1 MCGIISMSDIRK
13 IGSIGL
19 KTVIYY
25 LCTTAFAVSIGLVGG
40 NLFKGAFPVVATTD
54 LTYDASATTSFM
66 DTLVNIFPS
75 NFFKPMVEANMLQVI
90 VMAVLLGFSI
100 ILVGEKNAKVVSAFN
115 DLNDIFMKCM
125 ELILK
130 LSPIGVFCLLCPII
144 ATNGPAII
152 GSLAMVLLTAIPI
165 HECAHAWASNK
176 LGDPTAKNLGR
187 LTLNPLPH
195 LDLIGS
201 VLMLFTGFGW
211 AKPVPVTTR
220 NFKNVK
226 KGMILT
232 ALAGP
237 AANILLA
244 LLSLILYKLW
254 CYFLYPLLA
263 INFTTASAIAQI
275 FYIMCLLNI
284 NLAVFN
290 LIPIPPLDGS
300 RVLTAVLPARLYYKV
315 MQYEQ
320 YIIYGVFIILMLGWL
335 DGPLSFL
342 RGVVY
347 NFLNLITGFLG

>member
-1 MCGIISMSDIRK
+1 MFNQS
-13 IGSIGL
+13 L
-19 KTVIYY
+19 FTY
-25 LCTTAFAVSIGLVGG
+25 LVR
-40 NLFKGAFPVVATTD
+40 
-54 LTYDASATTSFM
+54 
-66 DTLVNIFPS
+66 
-75 NFFKPMVEANMLQVI
+75 
-90 VMAVLLGFSI
+90 
-100 ILVGEKNAKVVSAFN
+100 
-115 DLNDIFMKCM
+115 
-125 ELILK
+125 
-130 LSPIGVFCLLCPII
+130 
-144 ATNGPAII
+144 
-152 GSLAMVLLTAIPI
+152 AMVLLTAIPI
-165 HECAHAWASNK
+165 HECAHAWASNN

-211 AKPVPVTTR
+211 ARPVPVTTR

>member
-1 MCGIISMSDIRK
+1 MFNQS
-13 IGSIGL
+13 L
-19 KTVIYY
+19 FTY
-25 LCTTAFAVSIGLVGG
+25 LVR
-40 NLFKGAFPVVATTD
+40 
-54 LTYDASATTSFM
+54 
-66 DTLVNIFPS
+66 
-75 NFFKPMVEANMLQVI
+75 
-90 VMAVLLGFSI
+90 
-100 ILVGEKNAKVVSAFN
+100 
-115 DLNDIFMKCM
+115 
-125 ELILK
+125 
-130 LSPIGVFCLLCPII
+130 
-144 ATNGPAII
+144 
-152 GSLAMVLLTAIPI
+152 AMVLLTAIPI

-176 LGDPTAKNLGR
+176 LGDSTAKNLGR

-226 KGMILT
+226 NGMILT

>member
-1 MCGIISMSDIRK
+1 MFNQS
-13 IGSIGL
+13 L
-19 KTVIYY
+19 FTY
-25 LCTTAFAVSIGLVGG
+25 LVR
-40 NLFKGAFPVVATTD
+40 
-54 LTYDASATTSFM
+54 
-66 DTLVNIFPS
+66 
-75 NFFKPMVEANMLQVI
+75 
-90 VMAVLLGFSI
+90 
-100 ILVGEKNAKVVSAFN
+100 
-115 DLNDIFMKCM
+115 
-125 ELILK
+125 
-130 LSPIGVFCLLCPII
+130 
-144 ATNGPAII
+144 
-152 GSLAMVLLTAIPI
+152 AMVLLTAIPI

-201 VLMLFTGFGW
+201 VL
-211 AKPVPVTTR
+211 KPVPVTTR

-226 KGMILT
+226 NGMILT

>member
-1 MCGIISMSDIRK
+1 MFNQS
-13 IGSIGL
+13 L
-19 KTVIYY
+19 FTY
-25 LCTTAFAVSIGLVGG
+25 LVR
-40 NLFKGAFPVVATTD
+40 
-54 LTYDASATTSFM
+54 
-66 DTLVNIFPS
+66 
-75 NFFKPMVEANMLQVI
+75 
-90 VMAVLLGFSI
+90 
-100 ILVGEKNAKVVSAFN
+100 
-115 DLNDIFMKCM
+115 
-125 ELILK
+125 
-130 LSPIGVFCLLCPII
+130 
-144 ATNGPAII
+144 
-152 GSLAMVLLTAIPI
+152 AMVLLTAIPI

-315 MQYEQ
+315 MQCEQ

>member
-1 MCGIISMSDIRK
+1 MFNQS
-13 IGSIGL
+13 L
-19 KTVIYY
+19 FTY
-25 LCTTAFAVSIGLVGG
+25 LVR
-40 NLFKGAFPVVATTD
+40 
-54 LTYDASATTSFM
+54 
-66 DTLVNIFPS
+66 
-75 NFFKPMVEANMLQVI
+75 
-90 VMAVLLGFSI
+90 
-100 ILVGEKNAKVVSAFN
+100 
-115 DLNDIFMKCM
+115 
-125 ELILK
+125 
-130 LSPIGVFCLLCPII
+130 
-144 ATNGPAII
+144 
-152 GSLAMVLLTAIPI
+152 AMVLLTAIPI

-176 LGDPTAKNLGR
+176 LGDPTAKNFGR

>member
-1 MCGIISMSDIRK
+1 MFNQS
-13 IGSIGL
+13 L
-19 KTVIYY
+19 FTY
-25 LCTTAFAVSIGLVGG
+25 LVR
-40 NLFKGAFPVVATTD
+40 
-54 LTYDASATTSFM
+54 
-66 DTLVNIFPS
+66 
-75 NFFKPMVEANMLQVI
+75 
-90 VMAVLLGFSI
+90 
-100 ILVGEKNAKVVSAFN
+100 
-115 DLNDIFMKCM
+115 
-125 ELILK
+125 
-130 LSPIGVFCLLCPII
+130 
-144 ATNGPAII
+144 
-152 GSLAMVLLTAIPI
+152 AMVLLTAIPI

-244 LLSLILYKLW
+244 LLSLILYMLW

>member
-1 MCGIISMSDIRK
+1 MFNQS
-13 IGSIGL
+13 L
-19 KTVIYY
+19 FTY
-25 LCTTAFAVSIGLVGG
+25 LVR
-40 NLFKGAFPVVATTD
+40 
-54 LTYDASATTSFM
+54 
-66 DTLVNIFPS
+66 
-75 NFFKPMVEANMLQVI
+75 
-90 VMAVLLGFSI
+90 
-100 ILVGEKNAKVVSAFN
+100 
-115 DLNDIFMKCM
+115 
-125 ELILK
+125 
-130 LSPIGVFCLLCPII
+130 
-144 ATNGPAII
+144 
-152 GSLAMVLLTAIPI
+152 AMVLLTAIPI

-315 MQYEQ
+315 MQHEQ

>member
-1 MCGIISMSDIRK
+1 MFNQS
-13 IGSIGL
+13 L
-19 KTVIYY
+19 FTY
-25 LCTTAFAVSIGLVGG
+25 LVR
-40 NLFKGAFPVVATTD
+40 
-54 LTYDASATTSFM
+54 
-66 DTLVNIFPS
+66 
-75 NFFKPMVEANMLQVI
+75 
-90 VMAVLLGFSI
+90 
-100 ILVGEKNAKVVSAFN
+100 
-115 DLNDIFMKCM
+115 
-125 ELILK
+125 
-130 LSPIGVFCLLCPII
+130 
-144 ATNGPAII
+144 
-152 GSLAMVLLTAIPI
+152 AMVLLTAIPI

-226 KGMILT
+226 KGMILS

>member
-1 MCGIISMSDIRK
+1 MFNQS
-13 IGSIGL
+13 L
-19 KTVIYY
+19 FTY
-25 LCTTAFAVSIGLVGG
+25 LVR
-40 NLFKGAFPVVATTD
+40 
-54 LTYDASATTSFM
+54 
-66 DTLVNIFPS
+66 
-75 NFFKPMVEANMLQVI
+75 
-90 VMAVLLGFSI
+90 
-100 ILVGEKNAKVVSAFN
+100 
-115 DLNDIFMKCM
+115 
-125 ELILK
+125 
-130 LSPIGVFCLLCPII
+130 
-144 ATNGPAII
+144 
-152 GSLAMVLLTAIPI
+152 AMVLLTAIPI

-226 KGMILT
+226 KGVILT

>member
-1 MCGIISMSDIRK
+1 MFNQS
-13 IGSIGL
+13 
-19 KTVIYY
+19 
-25 LCTTAFAVSIGLVGG
+25 
-40 NLFKGAFPVVATTD
+40 LF
-54 LTYDASATTSFM
+54 TY
-66 DTLVNIFPS
+66 
-75 NFFKPMVEANMLQVI
+75 MVR
-90 VMAVLLGFSI
+90 
-100 ILVGEKNAKVVSAFN
+100 
-115 DLNDIFMKCM
+115 
-125 ELILK
+125 
-130 LSPIGVFCLLCPII
+130 
-144 ATNGPAII
+144 
-152 GSLAMVLLTAIPI
+152 AMVLLTAIPI

>member
-1 MCGIISMSDIRK
+1 MFNQS
-13 IGSIGL
+13 L
-19 KTVIYY
+19 FTY
-25 LCTTAFAVSIGLVGG
+25 LVR
-40 NLFKGAFPVVATTD
+40 
-54 LTYDASATTSFM
+54 
-66 DTLVNIFPS
+66 
-75 NFFKPMVEANMLQVI
+75 
-90 VMAVLLGFSI
+90 
-100 ILVGEKNAKVVSAFN
+100 
-115 DLNDIFMKCM
+115 
-125 ELILK
+125 
-130 LSPIGVFCLLCPII
+130 
-144 ATNGPAII
+144 
-152 GSLAMVLLTAIPI
+152 AMVLLTAIPI

-254 CYFLYPLLA
+254 CYFLYPFLA

-347 NFLNLITGFLG
+347 DFLNLITGFLG

>member
-1 MCGIISMSDIRK
+1 MFNQS
-13 IGSIGL
+13 L
-19 KTVIYY
+19 FTY
-25 LCTTAFAVSIGLVGG
+25 LVR
-40 NLFKGAFPVVATTD
+40 
-54 LTYDASATTSFM
+54 
-66 DTLVNIFPS
+66 
-75 NFFKPMVEANMLQVI
+75 
-90 VMAVLLGFSI
+90 
-100 ILVGEKNAKVVSAFN
+100 
-115 DLNDIFMKCM
+115 
-125 ELILK
+125 
-130 LSPIGVFCLLCPII
+130 
-144 ATNGPAII
+144 
-152 GSLAMVLLTAIPI
+152 AMVLLTAIPI

-211 AKPVPVTTR
+211 ARPVPVTTR

-244 LLSLILYKLW
+244 LLSLILSKLW

>member
-1 MCGIISMSDIRK
+1 MFNQS
-13 IGSIGL
+13 L
-19 KTVIYY
+19 FTY
-25 LCTTAFAVSIGLVGG
+25 LVR
-40 NLFKGAFPVVATTD
+40 
-54 LTYDASATTSFM
+54 
-66 DTLVNIFPS
+66 
-75 NFFKPMVEANMLQVI
+75 
-90 VMAVLLGFSI
+90 
-100 ILVGEKNAKVVSAFN
+100 
-115 DLNDIFMKCM
+115 
-125 ELILK
+125 
-130 LSPIGVFCLLCPII
+130 
-144 ATNGPAII
+144 
-152 GSLAMVLLTAIPI
+152 AMVLLTAIPI

-220 NFKNVK
+220 NFKDVK

>member
-1 MCGIISMSDIRK
+1 MFNQS
-13 IGSIGL
+13 L
-19 KTVIYY
+19 FTY
-25 LCTTAFAVSIGLVGG
+25 LVR
-40 NLFKGAFPVVATTD
+40 
-54 LTYDASATTSFM
+54 
-66 DTLVNIFPS
+66 
-75 NFFKPMVEANMLQVI
+75 
-90 VMAVLLGFSI
+90 
-100 ILVGEKNAKVVSAFN
+100 
-115 DLNDIFMKCM
+115 
-125 ELILK
+125 
-130 LSPIGVFCLLCPII
+130 
-144 ATNGPAII
+144 
-152 GSLAMVLLTAIPI
+152 AMVLLTAIPI

-290 LIPIPPLDGS
+290 LIPFPPLDGS

>member
-1 MCGIISMSDIRK
+1 MFNQS
-13 IGSIGL
+13 L
-19 KTVIYY
+19 FTY
-25 LCTTAFAVSIGLVGG
+25 LVR
-40 NLFKGAFPVVATTD
+40 
-54 LTYDASATTSFM
+54 
-66 DTLVNIFPS
+66 
-75 NFFKPMVEANMLQVI
+75 
-90 VMAVLLGFSI
+90 
-100 ILVGEKNAKVVSAFN
+100 
-115 DLNDIFMKCM
+115 
-125 ELILK
+125 
-130 LSPIGVFCLLCPII
+130 
-144 ATNGPAII
+144 
-152 GSLAMVLLTAIPI
+152 AMVLLTAIPI

-254 CYFLYPLLA
+254 CYFPYPLLA

>member
-1 MCGIISMSDIRK
+1 MFNQS
-13 IGSIGL
+13 L
-19 KTVIYY
+19 FTY
-25 LCTTAFAVSIGLVGG
+25 LVR
-40 NLFKGAFPVVATTD
+40 
-54 LTYDASATTSFM
+54 
-66 DTLVNIFPS
+66 
-75 NFFKPMVEANMLQVI
+75 
-90 VMAVLLGFSI
+90 
-100 ILVGEKNAKVVSAFN
+100 
-115 DLNDIFMKCM
+115 
-125 ELILK
+125 
-130 LSPIGVFCLLCPII
+130 
-144 ATNGPAII
+144 
-152 GSLAMVLLTAIPI
+152 AMVLLTAIPI

-300 RVLTAVLPARLYYKV
+300 RVLTAVLPASLYYKV

>member
-1 MCGIISMSDIRK
+1 MFNQS
-13 IGSIGL
+13 L
-19 KTVIYY
+19 FTY
-25 LCTTAFAVSIGLVGG
+25 LVR
-40 NLFKGAFPVVATTD
+40 
-54 LTYDASATTSFM
+54 
-66 DTLVNIFPS
+66 
-75 NFFKPMVEANMLQVI
+75 
-90 VMAVLLGFSI
+90 
-100 ILVGEKNAKVVSAFN
+100 
-115 DLNDIFMKCM
+115 
-125 ELILK
+125 
-130 LSPIGVFCLLCPII
+130 
-144 ATNGPAII
+144 
-152 GSLAMVLLTAIPI
+152 AMVLLTAIPI

-195 LDLIGS
+195 LYLIGS

>member
-1 MCGIISMSDIRK
+1 MFNQS
-13 IGSIGL
+13 L
-19 KTVIYY
+19 FTY
-25 LCTTAFAVSIGLVGG
+25 LVRT
-40 NLFKGAFPVVATTD
+40 
-54 LTYDASATTSFM
+54 
-66 DTLVNIFPS
+66 
-75 NFFKPMVEANMLQVI
+75 
-90 VMAVLLGFSI
+90 
-100 ILVGEKNAKVVSAFN
+100 
-115 DLNDIFMKCM
+115 
-125 ELILK
+125 
-130 LSPIGVFCLLCPII
+130 
-144 ATNGPAII
+144 
-152 GSLAMVLLTAIPI
+152 MVLLTAIPI

>member
-1 MCGIISMSDIRK
+1 MFNQS
-13 IGSIGL
+13 L
-19 KTVIYY
+19 FTY
-25 LCTTAFAVSIGLVGG
+25 LVR
-40 NLFKGAFPVVATTD
+40 
-54 LTYDASATTSFM
+54 
-66 DTLVNIFPS
+66 
-75 NFFKPMVEANMLQVI
+75 
-90 VMAVLLGFSI
+90 
-100 ILVGEKNAKVVSAFN
+100 
-115 DLNDIFMKCM
+115 
-125 ELILK
+125 
-130 LSPIGVFCLLCPII
+130 
-144 ATNGPAII
+144 
-152 GSLAMVLLTAIPI
+152 AMVLLTAIPL

>member
-1 MCGIISMSDIRK
+1 MFNQS
-13 IGSIGL
+13 L
-19 KTVIYY
+19 FTY
-25 LCTTAFAVSIGLVGG
+25 LVR
-40 NLFKGAFPVVATTD
+40 
-54 LTYDASATTSFM
+54 
-66 DTLVNIFPS
+66 
-75 NFFKPMVEANMLQVI
+75 
-90 VMAVLLGFSI
+90 
-100 ILVGEKNAKVVSAFN
+100 
-115 DLNDIFMKCM
+115 
-125 ELILK
+125 
-130 LSPIGVFCLLCPII
+130 
-144 ATNGPAII
+144 
-152 GSLAMVLLTAIPI
+152 AMVLLTAIPS

>member
-1 MCGIISMSDIRK
+1 MFNQS
-13 IGSIGL
+13 L
-19 KTVIYY
+19 FTY
-25 LCTTAFAVSIGLVGG
+25 LVR
-40 NLFKGAFPVVATTD
+40 
-54 LTYDASATTSFM
+54 
-66 DTLVNIFPS
+66 
-75 NFFKPMVEANMLQVI
+75 
-90 VMAVLLGFSI
+90 
-100 ILVGEKNAKVVSAFN
+100 
-115 DLNDIFMKCM
+115 
-125 ELILK
+125 
-130 LSPIGVFCLLCPII
+130 
-144 ATNGPAII
+144 
-152 GSLAMVLLTAIPI
+152 AMVLLTAIPI

-347 NFLNLITGFLG
+347 NYLNLITGCLG

>member
-1 MCGIISMSDIRK
+1 MFNQS
-13 IGSIGL
+13 L
-19 KTVIYY
+19 FTY
-25 LCTTAFAVSIGLVGG
+25 LVR
-40 NLFKGAFPVVATTD
+40 
-54 LTYDASATTSFM
+54 
-66 DTLVNIFPS
+66 
-75 NFFKPMVEANMLQVI
+75 
-90 VMAVLLGFSI
+90 
-100 ILVGEKNAKVVSAFN
+100 
-115 DLNDIFMKCM
+115 
-125 ELILK
+125 
-130 LSPIGVFCLLCPII
+130 
-144 ATNGPAII
+144 
-152 GSLAMVLLTAIPI
+152 AMVLLTAIPI

-176 LGDPTAKNLGR
+176 LGDPTAKNLGC

>member
-1 MCGIISMSDIRK
+1 MFNQS
-13 IGSIGL
+13 
-19 KTVIYY
+19 
-25 LCTTAFAVSIGLVGG
+25 
-40 NLFKGAFPVVATTD
+40 LF
-54 LTYDASATTSFM
+54 TYR
-66 DTLVNIFPS
+66 VR
-75 NFFKPMVEANMLQVI
+75 
-90 VMAVLLGFSI
+90 
-100 ILVGEKNAKVVSAFN
+100 
-115 DLNDIFMKCM
+115 
-125 ELILK
+125 
-130 LSPIGVFCLLCPII
+130 
-144 ATNGPAII
+144 
-152 GSLAMVLLTAIPI
+152 AMVLLTAIPI

>member
-1 MCGIISMSDIRK
+1 MFNQS
-13 IGSIGL
+13 L
-19 KTVIYY
+19 FTY
-25 LCTTAFAVSIGLVGG
+25 LVR
-40 NLFKGAFPVVATTD
+40 
-54 LTYDASATTSFM
+54 
-66 DTLVNIFPS
+66 
-75 NFFKPMVEANMLQVI
+75 
-90 VMAVLLGFSI
+90 
-100 ILVGEKNAKVVSAFN
+100 
-115 DLNDIFMKCM
+115 
-125 ELILK
+125 
-130 LSPIGVFCLLCPII
+130 
-144 ATNGPAII
+144 
-152 GSLAMVLLTAIPI
+152 AMVLLTAIPI

-342 RGVVY
+342 RSVVY

>member
-1 MCGIISMSDIRK
+1 MFNQS
-13 IGSIGL
+13 L
-19 KTVIYY
+19 FTY
-25 LCTTAFAVSIGLVGG
+25 LVR
-40 NLFKGAFPVVATTD
+40 
-54 LTYDASATTSFM
+54 
-66 DTLVNIFPS
+66 
-75 NFFKPMVEANMLQVI
+75 
-90 VMAVLLGFSI
+90 
-100 ILVGEKNAKVVSAFN
+100 
-115 DLNDIFMKCM
+115 
-125 ELILK
+125 
-130 LSPIGVFCLLCPII
+130 
-144 ATNGPAII
+144 
-152 GSLAMVLLTAIPI
+152 AMVLLTAIPI

-263 INFTTASAIAQI
+263 IDFTTASAIAQI

>member
-1 MCGIISMSDIRK
+1 MFNQS
-13 IGSIGL
+13 L
-19 KTVIYY
+19 FTY
-25 LCTTAFAVSIGLVGG
+25 LVR
-40 NLFKGAFPVVATTD
+40 
-54 LTYDASATTSFM
+54 
-66 DTLVNIFPS
+66 
-75 NFFKPMVEANMLQVI
+75 
-90 VMAVLLGFSI
+90 
-100 ILVGEKNAKVVSAFN
+100 
-115 DLNDIFMKCM
+115 
-125 ELILK
+125 
-130 LSPIGVFCLLCPII
+130 
-144 ATNGPAII
+144 
-152 GSLAMVLLTAIPI
+152 AMVLLTAIPI

-187 LTLNPLPH
+187 LTLNPLPQ

>member
-1 MCGIISMSDIRK
+1 MFNQS
-13 IGSIGL
+13 L
-19 KTVIYY
+19 FTY
-25 LCTTAFAVSIGLVGG
+25 LVR
-40 NLFKGAFPVVATTD
+40 
-54 LTYDASATTSFM
+54 
-66 DTLVNIFPS
+66 
-75 NFFKPMVEANMLQVI
+75 
-90 VMAVLLGFSI
+90 
-100 ILVGEKNAKVVSAFN
+100 
-115 DLNDIFMKCM
+115 
-125 ELILK
+125 
-130 LSPIGVFCLLCPII
+130 
-144 ATNGPAII
+144 
-152 GSLAMVLLTAIPI
+152 AMVLLTAIPI

-244 LLSLILYKLW
+244 LLSLLLYKLW

>member
-1 MCGIISMSDIRK
+1 MFNQS
-13 IGSIGL
+13 L
-19 KTVIYY
+19 FTY
-25 LCTTAFAVSIGLVGG
+25 LVR
-40 NLFKGAFPVVATTD
+40 
-54 LTYDASATTSFM
+54 
-66 DTLVNIFPS
+66 
-75 NFFKPMVEANMLQVI
+75 
-90 VMAVLLGFSI
+90 
-100 ILVGEKNAKVVSAFN
+100 
-115 DLNDIFMKCM
+115 
-125 ELILK
+125 
-130 LSPIGVFCLLCPII
+130 
-144 ATNGPAII
+144 
-152 GSLAMVLLTAIPI
+152 AMVLLTAIPI

-201 VLMLFTGFGW
+201 VLLLFTGFGW